1 MSQLNPFQMLRLEH
15 LAPSPTNP
23 RKQFDPVALAEL
35 AATIRE
41 HGVIEPIIVRF
52 WPDEYDTPA
61 DRAERPLYEI
71 IAGER
76 RYRAS
81 VLAEQAEIPALV
93 RHLDTRQVLEVQII
107 ENLQRRGVNEL
118 EEAEGYDLMMR
129 EFGYT
134 AEQLAEKVGKSKAY
148 IYARLKL
155 TALCE
160 VAREAFR
167 AGDLNPSTAL
177 LIARIPGAKLQERA
191 AKDITQGVYGHGP
204 MSYREAAS
212 HVQSRYMLKL
222 DEAPF
227 PYYIDDLLPTAGGC
241 KECPKRTGNSPEL
254 FPDVKN
260 ADVCTDPDCFAEKK
274 EAWLLR
280 QLAEA
285 KAKGVPVI
293 SGKEVEK
300 IAPYG
305 VASTLKGY
313 TKLGEKN
320 YEVKGYPTNRELL
333 AGQDLKVTLIEDV
346 RSGQL
351 VEVVD
356 NKAFAE
362 ALKAAGVR
370 DRGEERKKDEQA
382 ETAKRKAEVAYREAL
397 FGEIRRE
404 VRVMLN
410 STTRPGLYRADDL
423 LLVTRQFWARTGFD
437 AQCRLAKLH
446 IKPGEKMD
454 NHDRVRELNE
464 AIDGFTTAQLVQF
477 LFDLSLINMLDL
489 PTYSTTI
496 DTPAPLIETA
506 RSFDLSPED
515 IRAGLQGGTGAKA
528 GKKGASPLAA
538 AAECNAR
545 RKADGVQYRH
555 PQNPDLTW
563 TGRGRKPQWV
573 VEWLL
578 GFGTLEQL
586 AVPER
591 DTKTIDMYE
600 NA

>member
-23 RKQFDPVALAEL
+23 RKHFDALALAEL

-61 DRAERPLYEI
+61 DRTERPLYEI

-76 RYRAS
+76 RYRAA
-81 VLAEQAEIPALV
+81 VLAEQEEIPALV

-129 EFGYT
+129 EFTYT

-160 VAREAFR
+160 AAREAFR
-167 AGDLNPSTAL
+167 AGDLTPSTAL
-177 LIARIPGAKLQERA
+177 LIARIPGAKLQMDA
-191 AKDITQGVYGHGP
+191 LDDIVDGYGGP
-204 MSYREAAS
+204 MSYRDAAR
-212 HVQSRYMLKL
+212 HVQNRYMLKL

-227 PYYIDDLLPTAGGC
+227 PTASRFIGTSAGSC
-241 KECPKRTGNSPEL
+241 EACPKRTGNSPEL
-254 FPDVKN
+254 FPDVKH

-274 EAWLLR
+274 AAHLLR

-293 SGKEVEK
+293 SGEEAKK

-305 VASTLKGY
+305 VASPLKGY
-313 TKLGEKN
+313 AKLDEKN

-333 AGQDLKVTLIEDV
+333 AGQDLKVTLIEDA
-346 RSGQL
+346 RSGKL

-356 NKAFAE
+356 SKAFAE
-362 ALKAAGVR
+362 ALKATGVR

-382 ETAKRKAEVAYREAL
+382 ENAKRKAEIAYREAL
-397 FGEIRRE
+397 FGEIRSE

-423 LLVTRQFWARTGFD
+423 ALVTRQFWARTGFD

-446 IKPGEKMD
+446 IQPGEKMD
-454 NHDRVRELNE
+454 NHERVKALNQ
-464 AIDGFTTAQLVQF
+464 ALDGFNAAQLVQF
-477 LFDLSLINMLDL
+477 LFDLSLVNTLDL
-489 PTYSTTI
+489 PTYSSTI
-496 DTPAPLIETA
+496 DTPAPLIDTA

-563 TGRGRKPQWV
+563 SGRGRKPQWV

-578 GFGTLEQL
+578 GFGTLEQI

>member
-23 RKQFDPVALAEL
+23 RKHFDAIALAEL
-35 AATIRE
+35 ATTIRE

-61 DRAERPLYEI
+61 GRDERPLYEI

-81 VLAEQAEIPALV
+81 VLAEQEEIPALV

-118 EEAEGYDLMMR
+118 EEAEGYELMMR
-129 EFGYT
+129 EFGY
-134 AEQLAEKVGKSKAY
+134 AADQLAEKVGKSKAY

-160 VAREAFR
+160 AAREAFR
-167 AGDLNPSTAL
+167 TGDLNPSIAL
-177 LIARIPGAKLQERA
+177 LVARIPGAALQERA
-191 AKDITQGVYGHGP
+191 TKDITQGTYNGP
-204 MSYREAAS
+204 MSYREAANY
-212 HVQSRYMLKL
+212 VQNRYMLRL
-222 DEAPF
+222 TDAPF
-227 PYYIDDLLPTAGGC
+227 PHGDVELVPGAGKCDD
-241 KECPKRTGNSPEL
+241 CPKRTGNSPEL
-254 FPDVKN
+254 FPDVKH

-274 EAWLLR
+274 AAWMLR

-285 KAKGVPVI
+285 KTKGVPVI
-293 SGKEVEK
+293 SGEEAKR

-305 VASTLKGY
+305 VASPLKGY
-313 TKLGEKN
+313 AKLDERN
-320 YEVKGYPTNRELL
+320 YEREGYPTNRELL
-333 AGQDLKVTLIEDV
+333 AGHDLKITLIEDA
-346 RSGQL
+346 RSGTL
-351 VEVVD
+351 IEVVD

-362 ALKAAGVR
+362 ALKAVGVR
-370 DRGEERKKDEQA
+370 DRDGERKKDEQA
-382 ETAKRKAEVAYREAL
+382 DAAKRKAEVAYREAL
-397 FGEIRRE
+397 FGEIRSE

-423 LLVTRQFWARTGFD
+423 ALVTRQFWARTGFD

-454 NHDRVRELNE
+454 NHDRVRALNE
-464 AIDGFTTAQLVQF
+464 AIDGFTAAQLVQF
-477 LFDLSLINMLDL
+477 LFDLSLIGTLDL
-489 PTYSTTI
+489 PTYSSTI
-496 DTPAPLIETA
+496 ATPAPLIDAA

-515 IRAGLQGGTGAKA
+515 IREGLQGGTGAKA

-538 AAECNAR
+538 AAECNAK
-545 RKADGVQYRH
+545 RKGEGVLYRH
-555 PQNPDLTW
+555 PKNADLTW
-563 TGRGRKPQWV
+563 SGRGRKPEWV
-573 VEWLL
+573 VKWLL

-586 AVPER
+586 AVPAR

-600 NA
+600 HA